1 VTGVIVQ
8 IVKAS
13 IRPEKRDTWL
23 EVVGQNAERSRA
35 EAGCQGYQ
43 VAEDLE
49 APNNFIIV
57 ELWADMESLHVHL
70 RNQFEGIMS
79 SLGDSF
85 AAPPEA
91 FVYEVSSTLSLQ
103 DVLAAAGVG
112 Q

>member
-1 VTGVIVQ
+1 MIVQ

-13 IRPEKRDTWL
+13 IRSEKRDTWL
-23 EVVGQNAERSRA
+23 EVIGQNAERSRA

-49 APNNFIIV
+49 APNNFVIV
-57 ELWADMESLHVHL
+57 ELWADMEALHAHL
-70 RNQFEGIMS
+70 RNQFAGIMS

-91 FVYEVSSTLSLQ
+91 FVHEVSSTHNLQ
-103 DVLAAAGVG
+103 DVLAAAGVA